1 VPPAEEEEAGGG
13 PVDLT
18 DTAISDEA
26 SPGRFW
32 GIRRREN
39 LVWARVK
46 LLGGLPESLEPVFQ
60 RLLEG
65 VRGVLGFTPGVLYLF
80 SKTYLTT

>member
-1 VPPAEEEEAGGG
+1 
-13 PVDLT
+13 
-18 DTAISDEA
+18 
-26 SPGRFW
+26 
-32 GIRRREN
+32 
-39 LVWARVK
+39 VK